1 MSEAAHVKDQAGN
14 PAGCAGCADSERIG
28 MGPTLPHVVR
38 ALRHRNYRLFF
49 CGQLISLVGTWMQSV
64 AQAWLVY
71 RLTGSP
77 VLLGF
82 VGFAAQFPVFLLAP
96 LGGSVADRYDRR
108 HVLIATQTAAMLVA
122 FILAGLTLTGRVQVW
137 HIVVLASFLGA
148 INAVDITTRQAF
160 AVDIVGRADLI
171 NAIALNSSMVN
182 GARIVG
188 PAVAGVLVA
197 RVGEG
202 WCFLVNAVSFL
213 AVIAG
218 LLMMNMTARTTVPLP
233 GSAPGSILEGFRYVR
248 RTGPVRALLLLLGL
262 VSLMGMPYAVL
273 MPVFADQILHGG
285 PRGLGLLMGA
295 SGTGALVGAV
305 VLAARKGIR
314 GLGHWI
320 ALAAAG
326 FGMSLI
332 LFSLSRSFW
341 LSAALLVP
349 AGFSMM
355 IEMAASNTMIQSLIP
370 DALRGRVMAVYSMM
384 FMGMAPFGALL
395 AGALAHRIGAPATVM
410 VGGSACIAGAVLFR
424 WHLPALKDE
433 TRQMIVA
440 LQVAGGEPAEE
451 MTGQASVVA
460 PREPSGAEEL
470 P

>member
-1 MSEAAHVKDQAGN
+1 
-14 PAGCAGCADSERIG
+14 

>member
-1 MSEAAHVKDQAGN
+1 
-14 PAGCAGCADSERIG
+14 

-233 GSAPGSILEGFRYVR
+233 GSAPESILEGFRYVR